1 MCRNLYIIMNI
12 ATLVQLPYFKFVSR
26 HYACMKDK
34 SYQFTASLE
43 AIHEALKSTVVFL
56 PEAIIKKLPAGRIR
70 TKGTMNGTPFD
81 LAVQYKKDGGRYF
94 VVGGIL
100 RRAAGLKEGDR
111 VTVVFHLTD
120 PNKLVIPEELE
131 AVLEQ
136 DDEARKV
143 WDTFTLGYQR
153 SLVYYITSVK
163 NSDSRIKRALEIAGK
178 AKIRALSGQQAK
190 AKSKK

>member
-1 MCRNLYIIMNI
+1 
-12 ATLVQLPYFKFVSR
+12 
-26 HYACMKDK
+26 
-34 SYQFTASLE
+34 
-43 AIHEALKSTVVFL
+43 
-56 PEAIIKKLPAGRIR
+56 
-70 TKGTMNGTPFD
+70 MNGTPFD
-81 LAVQYKKDGGRYF
+81 LAVQYKKDGSRYF

-100 RRAAGLKEGDR
+100 RRAARLKEGDR

-120 PNKLVIPEELE
+120 ANELVIPEELE

-136 DDEARKV
+136 DDEFRKV

-178 AKIRALSGQQAK
+178 ARLRALSGQK
-190 AKSKK
+190 AKEKKE

>member
-1 MCRNLYIIMNI
+1 
-12 ATLVQLPYFKFVSR
+12 
-26 HYACMKDK
+26 MKDK
-34 SYQFTASLE
+34 NFQFTASLE

-81 LAVQYKKDGGRYF
+81 LAVQYKKDGSRYF
-94 VVGGIL
+94 VVGAIL
-100 RRAAGLKEGDR
+100 RRAARLKEGDR
-111 VTVVFHLTD
+111 VTVIFHLTD
-120 PNKLVIPEELE
+120 PNELVIPEELE

-136 DDEARKV
+136 DDEFRKV

-178 AKIRALSGQQAK
+178 AKLRSLSGQQAK
-190 AKSKK
+190 AKKE